1 MNEQEII
8 TSRDNAKL
16 KFARGVRDGRESGAI
31 FIEGARLVG
40 EAFRSNIEIEQVLV
54 SADFSE
60 TEKYCELNELVES
73 KRLAITK
80 VASNIFPS
88 IVDTENP
95 QGVVVLARR
104 PRSKLADLDM
114 SGRSSTVIFLN
125 RVNNPSNLGAVVRT
139 AEASD
144 ARAVITSEGS
154 SNAFSPKSI
163 RASMGSC
170 FRLPLIE
177 GVPIDE
183 ACKWAKL
190 NGIVSTAADIKAAVN
205 YTEIDWSISR
215 LLIFGSEAHG
225 LNEEEL
231 GQIEQKI
238 KIPMANAVESLN
250 LAVSAGIILFEAK
263 RQIELIQT
271 MGHSRVPD

>member
-1 MNEQEII
+1 MPPGTFRLMIEQEII

-16 KFARGVRDGRESGAI
+16 KFARGVRDGRETAII
-31 FIEGARLVG
+31 FIEGTRLVR
-40 EAFRSNIEIEQVLV
+40 EAFRSNIGIEQVLV

-60 TEKYCELNELVES
+60 TEKYRELS
-73 KRLAITK
+73 KLIGSKGLRITK
-80 VASNIFPS
+80 VASNLFAS
-88 IVDTENP
+88 IADTENS

-104 PRSKLADLDM
+104 PKFKLSDLDT
-114 SGRSSTVIFLN
+114 SVRSSTVIFLHQ
-125 RVNNPSNLGAVVRT
+125 VNNPSNLGAVVRT
-139 AEASD
+139 AEAAD

-177 GVPIDE
+177 GVTIDE

-190 NGIVSTAADIKAAVN
+190 NGIVSTAADIYATAN
-205 YTEIDWSISR
+205 YTEIDWTIPR
-215 LLIFGSEAHG
+215 LLVLGSEAHG
-225 LNEEEL
+225 LNEEGL
-231 GQIEQKI
+231 SQVEQTI
-238 KIPMANAVESLN
+238 MIPMANDVESLN

-263 RQIELIQT
+263 RQIER
-271 MGHSRVPD
+271 SE

>member
-16 KFARGVRDGRESGAI
+16 KFARGVRDGRETGII
-31 FIEGARLVG
+31 FIEGTRLVR
-40 EAFRSNIEIEQVLV
+40 EAFRSNIDIVQVLV

-60 TEKYCELNELVES
+60 TEKYCELSELIEG
-73 KRLAITK
+73 KRLAVTK
-80 VASNIFPS
+80 VASNLFAS
-88 IVDTENP
+88 IADTENA
-95 QGVVVLARR
+95 QGVVVLAHR
-104 PRSKLADLDM
+104 PRFKLADLDM
-114 SGRSSTVIFLN
+114 SVRSAMVIFLN

-139 AEASD
+139 AEAAD
-144 ARAVITSEGS
+144 ALALITSEGS

-177 GVPIDE
+177 GVTINE
-183 ACKWAKL
+183 ARKWAKL
-190 NGIVSTAADIKAAVN
+190 NGIVSTAADIKATAK
-205 YTEIDWSISR
+205 YTEIDWSIPR
-215 LLIFGSEAHG
+215 LLVLGSEAHG

-231 GQIEQKI
+231 GQIEQMI
-238 KIPMANAVESLN
+238 KIPMSNDVESLN

-263 RQIELIQT
+263 RQIERSET
-271 MGHSRVPD
+271 MGQPK